1 MSELKLDRNQW
12 RIFTQLLNKTK
23 DQVRL
28 RSFYP
33 KGHPLKD
40 RDRGKKSNADLK
52 WITQCQEEG
61 RGVYIVVND
70 GGDTDSSITHCKAFF
85 CEWDDRPKEDQ
96 IFAWKDLGLPEPS
109 LQIDTGGKSIHNY
122 WILKK
127 SIDPKTW
134 KPIQERLLDH
144 ADADRALK
152 NPSRVMRLP
161 GTYHM
166 NEDGSAGGLTTI
178 IHNSD
183 KLYSVKDIEGCL
195 PTATVNEQIKQ
206 SSEYKDYRKEP
217 IEVVE
222 KALNC
227 IPQRTPGSNTYHM
240 YRNILWG
247 LIKAC
252 EDAGKDSVYATNLM
266 QSHSPSWGGIDQIAK
281 SGGKDIT
288 AGTFWYWAIKNGYVP
303 RKTVTVLPKGWSLF
317 NNPKKEQAS
326 NNQQPNNE
334 ETQIERS
341 SERLQRLEA
350 HDLLFALRQEG
361 NFRYNIFTQQIE
373 FDENVCQGAASP
385 ERFYLGLADHGHK
398 IAKDLAYDCVVQ
410 VAREND
416 YDPVKEYLEDCKKNA
431 SPISIDRLA
440 STYLRPEDASLPEP
454 TIYDQMLKC
463 TMIAAVKRVFEP
475 GCKFDNACVLMG
487 PQGAKKSS
495 FWAVLGGEFFSDA
508 LKDISTKDSLM
519 VLHRSWIME
528 MSEIDLVQ
536 SKKHSGEIK
545 AFLSQST
552 DMFRVP
558 YGKVTEDFPRRGI
571 IVGSTNRHDGF
582 LLDETGS
589 RRFWVIETTCTIEN
603 QINCGGLSMEVD
615 QLWSQ
620 AVCEYKNGTACQLPI
635 ETELAINEKNERY
648 LIDNPWKNKIA
659 DYVNSPVNALQEFTT
674 NKILTEV
681 IEKPLERQSRYDQM
695 QVATILK
702 DLGLV
707 KKRRGPKNSRKW
719 VYIRELMGV
728 HTHELEESELDEVA
742 THLYQET

>member
-96 IFAWKDLGLPEPS
+96 IFAWKSLGLHEPS

-183 KLYSVKDIEGCL
+183 KLYSVKDVESCL
-195 PTATVNEQIKQ
+195 PTAKVHEQIKR

-217 IEVVE
+217 IDVVE

-266 QSHSPSWGGIDQIAK
+266 QSHSPSWGGIDQIAN

-288 AGTFWYWAIKNGYVP
+288 AGTFWFWAIKNGYVP
-303 RKTVTVLPKGWSLF
+303 RKNVTVLPKGWSVF
-317 NNPKKEQAS
+317 NNPKKQQAS
-326 NNQQPNNE
+326 NNQEPNKE
-334 ETQIERS
+334 EKQIERS
-341 SERLQRLEA
+341 SEKLQRLEA
-350 HDLLFALRQEG
+350 HDLLFALREEG

-398 IAKDLAYDCVVQ
+398 IAKDVAYDCVVQ

-416 YDPVKEYLEDCKKNA
+416 YDPVKEYLEKCRDKE
-431 SPISIDRLA
+431 SPI
-440 STYLRPEDASLPEP
+440 
-454 TIYDQMLKC
+454 
-463 TMIAAVKRVFEP
+463 
-475 GCKFDNACVLMG
+475 
-487 PQGAKKSS
+487 
-495 FWAVLGGEFFSDA
+495 
-508 LKDISTKDSLM
+508 
-519 VLHRSWIME
+519 
-528 MSEIDLVQ
+528 
-536 SKKHSGEIK
+536 
-545 AFLSQST
+545 
-552 DMFRVP
+552 
-558 YGKVTEDFPRRGI
+558 
-571 IVGSTNRHDGF
+571 
-582 LLDETGS
+582 
-589 RRFWVIETTCTIEN
+589 
-603 QINCGGLSMEVD
+603 
-615 QLWSQ
+615 
-620 AVCEYKNGTACQLPI
+620 
-635 ETELAINEKNERY
+635 
-648 LIDNPWKNKIA
+648 
-659 DYVNSPVNALQEFTT
+659 
-674 NKILTEV
+674 
-681 IEKPLERQSRYDQM
+681 
-695 QVATILK
+695 
-702 DLGLV
+702 
-707 KKRRGPKNSRKW
+707 
-719 VYIRELMGV
+719 
-728 HTHELEESELDEVA
+728 
-742 THLYQET
+742 